1 MMPSAAPPVAVSP
14 GDSPKKVHVTAV
26 ASVDVFLDWCRVAID
41 TCETFMEGLNPTV
54 RTQICAH
61 LSELAEKVK
70 QGEHVKAMSEV
81 SLEARKGGGRAM
93 GDHLSPC
100 RYGGRGDHLCNVP
113 RH

>member
-1 MMPSAAPPVAVSP
+1 MADKPPA
-14 GDSPKKVHVTAV
+14 DQ
-26 ASVDVFLDWCRVAID
+26 
-41 TCETFMEGLNPTV
+41 
-54 RTQICAH
+54 TQIRAH

-100 RYGGRGDHLCNVP
+100 RYGGKEGVIIFVM
-113 RH
+113 

>member
-1 MMPSAAPPVAVSP
+1 M
-14 GDSPKKVHVTAV
+14 
-26 ASVDVFLDWCRVAID
+26 
-41 TCETFMEGLNPTV
+41 
-54 RTQICAH
+54 H

-100 RYGGRGDHLCNVP
+100 RYGGKEGVIIFVM
-113 RH
+113 